1 MALVVWRNSLNVSSP
16 NLAYLRARSSKWMNF
31 NLKRN
36 GQPLKEKRSKWLK
49 FSKSRTSPVFSI
61 QSYDAMTWL
70 EDRNSKLRFSKNV
83 RESCVT
89 DVNLTFNRPS
99 SKLNLRAQALSWRV
113 FMNMERYH
121 RESSQLEDHFV
132 GGRFEMHL
140 SGCFIFRTY

>member
-1 MALVVWRNSLNVSSP
+1 MALAVWRNSLNVSSP
-16 NLAYLRARSSKWMNF
+16 NLARSPSSISEMNEF
-31 NLKRN
+31 QFKTQRL
-36 GQPLKEKRSKWLK
+36 PLKEKRSKWLK